1 MPPKDAE
8 IEARIADASKA
19 LDLDPKLKVAAAAR
33 QFSALYER
41 LLWRRKGRPPSSS
54 CGGHLKKFAEPQDR
68 ALKSYLLMLYG
79 CGFPANINNLILA
92 ANRVL
97 FYSRSNETVS
107 RR

>member
-8 IEARIADASKA
+8 IEARIADASRA
-19 LDLDPKLKVAAAAR
+19 LDLDPKLKVAAAVR
-33 QFSALYER
+33 QFGAPYER

-54 CGGHLKKFAEPQDR
+54 RGGHLKKLVEPQDG

-79 CGFPANINNLILA
+79 CGSPANIDNLILA

-107 RR
+107 QR